1 MQAPLRTSIG
11 LFQHALWFFCAVCA
25 KARTYSRAGVL
36 LFSDGSNAAIGR
48 STFARPLRPL
58 RPGAGIGTVSSPVG
72 SIP

>member
-36 LFSDGSNAAIGR
+36 LFSDGSNAAIGT
-48 STFARPLRPL
+48 STFARPL